1 MTVVDML
8 SQSMELPAG
17 KLTGT
22 ERLSEIE
29 AWDSLALLSF
39 MALVDSKCG
48 ITLSPDTLLRCEAIR
63 DLEAL
68 ILDSAKPVQ

>member
-17 KLTGT
+17 RLTGSET
-22 ERLSEIE
+22 LSEIE

-48 ITLSPDTLLRCEAIR
+48 IALSPDTLLQCEAIP
-63 DLEAL
+63 DVEAL
-68 ILDSAKPVQ
+68 IQSAKRVQ